1 MPQTAH
7 HTPNVRLDPRR
18 PPPAHYYADNLLALV
33 EAVLD
38 RYGDI
43 LTGDE
48 RDFGRCVERLTV
60 GGQRLLARLVGR
72 LAAREDASIREDSLD
87 YAEVG
92 DVQAALAELAE
103 HALVERCPAMP
114 PSAVLGLL
122 TRAELRFVFWD
133 VAGAGRG
140 TKADHLERILAA
152 NPPCFCRW
160 RVRRFVGWV
169 RLARTEILELYRLL
183 FFGDRRQDLTT
194 FVLRDLGVYR
204 YEPVDLSRQT
214 RQFPDR
220 ETLNRFLD
228 LAAAEDET
236 KTLFTMR
243 VTDRNLAGIEP
254 TSIEPTSIEPTSIE
268 PTSVE
273 PTNVGPTVRQHALG
287 APHVAAARILPASIE
302 MQPKCQHSERSR
314 TLADLV
320 HRLWVP
326 LDNRMLERRRCR
338 ALNRLG
344 RNLEREGDFDTAL
357 ACYARST
364 LAPARERRMRILDRL
379 GDEEGVEELRSAI
392 FESPWTALEA
402 DFAGRFSRPFRRRP
416 APMVDE
422 VLTASAT
429 GIEAYALGCLTADG
443 GVGWHLENHLPMAVF
458 ALAYWSWLFAPVE
471 GAFVN
476 AFQTGPVDLFWPDFF
491 KTREAVCQNPLD
503 GPLKLRLRETARA
516 KAGVANRLF
525 NWQRFTPAVADVVV
539 DAIPEADLRALA
551 GIVREDL
558 PGKRSG
564 FPDLTVVYGP
574 GQYEFVE
581 VKGPG
586 DQLQI
591 HQRLWI
597 EALERRGLPVRVLRY
612 RR

>member
-1 MPQTAH
+1 
-7 HTPNVRLDPRR
+7 
-18 PPPAHYYADNLLALV
+18 
-33 EAVLD
+33 
-38 RYGDI
+38 
-43 LTGDE
+43 
-48 RDFGRCVERLTV
+48 
-60 GGQRLLARLVGR
+60 
-72 LAAREDASIREDSLD
+72 
-87 YAEVG
+87 
-92 DVQAALAELAE
+92 
-103 HALVERCPAMP
+103 
-114 PSAVLGLL
+114 
-122 TRAELRFVFWD
+122 
-133 VAGAGRG
+133 
-140 TKADHLERILAA
+140 
-152 NPPCFCRW
+152 
-160 RVRRFVGWV
+160 
-169 RLARTEILELYRLL
+169 
-183 FFGDRRQDLTT
+183 
-194 FVLRDLGVYR
+194 
-204 YEPVDLSRQT
+204 
-214 RQFPDR
+214 
-220 ETLNRFLD
+220 
-228 LAAAEDET
+228 
-236 KTLFTMR
+236 
-243 VTDRNLAGIEP
+243 
-254 TSIEPTSIEPTSIE
+254 
-268 PTSVE
+268 
-273 PTNVGPTVRQHALG
+273 
-287 APHVAAARILPASIE
+287 

-402 DFAGRFSRPFRRRP
+402 DFAGRFSRPFRRRA
-416 APMVDE
+416 APVVDE
-422 VLTASAT
+422 VLTTSAT

-558 PGKRSG
+558 PGRRSG

>member
-38 RYGDI
+38 RYGDF

-48 RDFGRCVERLTV
+48 HDFGRCVERLTV

-92 DVQAALAELAE
+92 DVQAALAELAG

-243 VTDRNLAGIEP
+243 VTDRNLR
-254 TSIEPTSIEPTSIE
+254 SIE
-268 PTSVE
+268 
-273 PTNVGPTVRQHALG
+273 PTVRQHALG

-320 HRLWVP
+320 NRLWVP

-402 DFAGRFSRPFRRRP
+402 DFAGRFSRPFRRSA
-416 APMVDE
+416 APVVDE
-422 VLTASAT
+422 VLTGSAT